1 MADNNSTGPNPSA
14 NSPGP
19 ATTNGRAGG
28 NGSTPPPPTVEPT
41 VAVRR
46 ERYMVAARPLP
57 GVQPMAVD
65 VIAGALTNMPDV
77 TVVKRVRPRG
87 FGALS
92 AGGGGSGGTP
102 EIVVAEMPP
111 ERGLALQASAQ
122 QGVIVERDALLRHA
136 DDLSTSFTNA
146 ATMLPGVGV
155 DVRLRIVG
163 MGGQPLPK
171 ATVFVYG
178 LGFPAQGLTGD
189 NGEVTVTLFGSTLD
203 TIQAIYVKPAADHW
217 DRMIDHPVLSDGVNT
232 LQLRPLSDTFRGFPQ
247 AATTGWGQR
256 IMKLDQQD
264 PSLAGQGVKIGI
276 IDSGCDNTHP
286 QLTHVTRGMD
296 FTNNRDAA
304 SWTRDTMS
312 HGTHCAGII
321 TGASN
326 QLKGVR
332 GFAPMA
338 EVHAL
343 KVFPGGR
350 FSDLIDALDQC
361 IDRQIDIVNLSLGS
375 SETSELVAHKLV
387 EVRQHGVACIVA
399 AGNASGPVQFPGS
412 EPSVLTV
419 SAIGKLEEFPADS
432 YHAQTV
438 VPNLVAGSMFSPKF
452 TCFGPQ
458 VAVAGPGVAIVST
471 VPGGGYASW
480 DGTSMATPHITGMGA
495 LLLAHHPTFRD
506 GNRVRNEQR
515 VAQLF
520 SLLASAGVRML
531 GDPTRE
537 GAGVPDLQRVAGLGT
552 APRPSDTVQ
561 TASAP
566 IGGILGNSAGQI
578 GNFMPAS
585 VPFPTPPFQGG
596 QLGQFAP
603 ASVPFPSPAFQG
615 GQLGQFSP
623 LVANPFAPN
632 VGINPAVLQSLL
644 QLRSAGLL

>member
-19 ATTNGRAGG
+19 ATANGSAGG
-28 NGSTPPPPTVEPT
+28 NGSTPPRATVEPT

-77 TVVKRVRPRG
+77 AIVKRVKPRG

-92 AGGGGSGGTP
+92 AGGGSGGTP

-111 ERGLALQASAQ
+111 ERGLALQASAPPN
-122 QGVIVERDALLRHA
+122 VIVERDALLRHA

-247 AATTGWGQR
+247 AAMTGWGQR
-256 IMKLDQQD
+256 IMKLDQID

-276 IDSGCDNTHP
+276 IDSGCDNSHP
-286 QLTHVTRGMD
+286 QLTHITRGMD
-296 FTNNRDAA
+296 FTNNRDTA

-361 IDRQIDIVNLSLGS
+361 IDRQLDIVNLSLGS

-387 EVRQHGVACIVA
+387 EVRQSGVACIVA

-419 SAIGKLEEFPADS
+419 SAIGKLEEFPADTN
-432 YHAQTV
+432 HAQTV

-537 GAGVPDLQRVAGLGT
+537 GTGVPDLQRVAGLGA
-552 APRPSDTVQ
+552 APRPTDTVQ

-566 IGGILGNSAGQI
+566 IGGILGNSAGQL
-578 GNFMPAS
+578 GNFAPAS

-603 ASVPFPSPAFQG
+603 ASVPFPPPAFQG
-615 GQLGQFSP
+615 GQMGQFAP

>member
-1 MADNNSTGPNPSA
+1 
-14 NSPGP
+14 
-19 ATTNGRAGG
+19 
-28 NGSTPPPPTVEPT
+28 
-41 VAVRR
+41 
-46 ERYMVAARPLP
+46 MVAARPVP

-77 TVVKRVRPRG
+77 AVVKRVKPRG

-92 AGGGGSGGTP
+92 AGGGNGGTP

-111 ERGLALQASAQ
+111 ARGLALQASAAPN
-122 QGVIVERDALLRHA
+122 VIVERDALLRHA

-163 MGGQPLPK
+163 LGGQPLPK

-203 TIQAIYVKPAADHW
+203 TIQAIYVKPAADYW

-247 AATTGWGQR
+247 AAITGWGQR
-256 IMKLDQQD
+256 IMKLDQID

-276 IDSGCDNTHP
+276 IDSGCDNSHP
-286 QLTHVTRGMD
+286 QLTHITRGMD
-296 FTNNRDAA
+296 FTNNRDTA

-321 TGASN
+321 TGAAT

-361 IDRQIDIVNLSLGS
+361 IDRQLDIVNLSLGS

-387 EVRQHGVACIVA
+387 EVRQSGVACIVA

-419 SAIGKLEEFPADS
+419 SAIGKLEEFPADTN
-432 YHAQTV
+432 HAQTV

-506 GNRVRNEQR
+506 GNRARNEQR

-537 GAGVPDLQRVAGLGT
+537 GVGVPDLQRVAGLGA
-552 APRPSDTVQ
+552 APRPTDTVQ

-566 IGGILGNSAGQI
+566 IGGLLGNNSAGQL
-578 GNFMPAS
+578 GSFAPAS
-585 VPFPTPPFQGG
+585 VQFPPPAFQNN
-596 QLGQFAP
+596 QLGQFA
-603 ASVPFPSPAFQG
+603 
-615 GQLGQFSP
+615 P
-623 LVANPFAPN
+623 LVANPFAQN

>member
-1 MADNNSTGPNPSA
+1 
-14 NSPGP
+14 
-19 ATTNGRAGG
+19 
-28 NGSTPPPPTVEPT
+28 
-41 VAVRR
+41 
-46 ERYMVAARPLP
+46 
-57 GVQPMAVD
+57 
-65 VIAGALTNMPDV
+65 
-77 TVVKRVRPRG
+77 
-87 FGALS
+87 
-92 AGGGGSGGTP
+92 
-102 EIVVAEMPP
+102 
-111 ERGLALQASAQ
+111 
-122 QGVIVERDALLRHA
+122 
-136 DDLSTSFTNA
+136 
-146 ATMLPGVGV
+146 
-155 DVRLRIVG
+155 
-163 MGGQPLPK
+163 MGGQPLPN

-178 LGFPAQGLTGD
+178 LGFPSQGLTGD

-203 TIQAIYVKPAADHW
+203 TVQAIYVKPAADYW

-256 IMKLDQQD
+256 IMKLDQID

-276 IDSGCDNTHP
+276 IDSGCDNSHP
-286 QLTHVTRGMD
+286 QLTHITRGMD
-296 FTNNRDAA
+296 FTNNRDTA
-304 SWTRDTMS
+304 SWIRDTMS

-321 TGASN
+321 AGASN

-361 IDRQIDIVNLSLGS
+361 IDRQLDIVNLSLGS

-438 VPNLVAGSMFSPKF
+438 VPNLVAGAMFSPKF

-458 VAVAGPGVAIVST
+458 VSVAGPGVAIVST

-495 LLLAHHPTFRD
+495 LLLAHHPMFRD

-520 SLLASAGVRML
+520 SLLASAAVRML

-537 GAGVPDLQRVAGLGT
+537 GVGVPDLQRVAGLGA
-552 APRPSDTVQ
+552 APRPTDTVQ

-566 IGGILGNSAGQI
+566 IGGILGNG
-578 GNFMPAS
+578 P
-585 VPFPTPPFQGG
+585 G
-596 QLGQFAP
+596 QLGNFAP
-603 ASVPFPSPAFQG
+603 ASIQFPPPAFPG
-615 GQLGQFSP
+615 NQLGQFSP
-623 LVANPFAPN
+623 LVANPFAPSL
-632 VGINPAVLQSLL
+632 GINPAILQSLL

>member
-1 MADNNSTGPNPSA
+1 MADNNSTGPNPST

-19 ATTNGRAGG
+19 ATTNGSVGG
-28 NGSTPPPPTVEPT
+28 NGSTPPRATVEPT

-77 TVVKRVRPRG
+77 AIVKRVKPRG

-92 AGGGGSGGTP
+92 AGGGNGGTP

-111 ERGLALQASAQ
+111 ERGLALQASAPPN
-122 QGVIVERDALLRHA
+122 VIVERDALLRHA

-163 MGGQPLPK
+163 LGGQPLPK

-247 AATTGWGQR
+247 AAMTGWGQR
-256 IMKLDQQD
+256 IMKLDQID

-276 IDSGCDNTHP
+276 IDSGCDNSHP
-286 QLTHVTRGMD
+286 QLTHITRGMD
-296 FTNNRDAA
+296 FTNNRDTA

-361 IDRQIDIVNLSLGS
+361 IDRQLDIVNLSLGS

-387 EVRQHGVACIVA
+387 EVRQSGVACIVA

-419 SAIGKLEEFPADS
+419 SAIGKLEEFPADTN
-432 YHAQTV
+432 HAQTV

-537 GAGVPDLQRVAGLGT
+537 GVGVPDLQRVAGLGA
-552 APRPSDTVQ
+552 APRPTDTVQ

-566 IGGILGNSAGQI
+566 IGGILGNSAGQL
-578 GNFMPAS
+578 GN
-585 VPFPTPPFQGG
+585 
-596 QLGQFAP
+596 FAP

>member
-1 MADNNSTGPNPSA
+1 MP
-14 NSPGP
+14 
-19 ATTNGRAGG
+19 
-28 NGSTPPPPTVEPT
+28 
-41 VAVRR
+41 
-46 ERYMVAARPLP
+46 AAR
-57 GVQPMAVD
+57 G
-65 VIAGALTNMPDV
+65 N
-77 TVVKRVRPRG
+77 
-87 FGALS
+87 
-92 AGGGGSGGTP
+92 
-102 EIVVAEMPP
+102 
-111 ERGLALQASAQ
+111 ALQASA
-122 QGVIVERDALLRHA
+122 GPNVIVERDALLRHA

-163 MGGQPLPK
+163 LGGQPLPK

-247 AATTGWGQR
+247 AAITGWGQR
-256 IMKLDQQD
+256 IMKLDQID

-276 IDSGCDNTHP
+276 IDSGCDNSHP
-286 QLTHVTRGMD
+286 QLTHITRGMD
-296 FTNNRDAA
+296 FTNNRDTA

-321 TGASN
+321 TGAAT

-361 IDRQIDIVNLSLGS
+361 IDRQLDIVNLSLGS

-387 EVRQHGVACIVA
+387 EVRQSGVACIVA

-419 SAIGKLEEFPADS
+419 SAIGKLEEFPADTN
-432 YHAQTV
+432 HAQTV

-537 GAGVPDLQRVAGLGT
+537 GVGVPDLQRVSGLGA
-552 APRPSDTVQ
+552 APRPTDTVQ

-566 IGGILGNSAGQI
+566 IGGILGNNSAGQL
-578 GNFMPAS
+578 GSFAPAS
-585 VPFPTPPFQGG
+585 VQFPLPAFQNN
-596 QLGQFAP
+596 QLGQFA
-603 ASVPFPSPAFQG
+603 
-615 GQLGQFSP
+615 P
-623 LVANPFAPN
+623 LVANPFAQN
-632 VGINPAVLQSLL
+632 VGIHPAVLQSLL

>member
-1 MADNNSTGPNPSA
+1 
-14 NSPGP
+14 
-19 ATTNGRAGG
+19 
-28 NGSTPPPPTVEPT
+28 
-41 VAVRR
+41 
-46 ERYMVAARPLP
+46 
-57 GVQPMAVD
+57 
-65 VIAGALTNMPDV
+65 
-77 TVVKRVRPRG
+77 
-87 FGALS
+87 
-92 AGGGGSGGTP
+92 
-102 EIVVAEMPP
+102 
-111 ERGLALQASAQ
+111 
-122 QGVIVERDALLRHA
+122 
-136 DDLSTSFTNA
+136 
-146 ATMLPGVGV
+146 
-155 DVRLRIVG
+155 
-163 MGGQPLPK
+163 
-171 ATVFVYG
+171 
-178 LGFPAQGLTGD
+178 
-189 NGEVTVTLFGSTLD
+189 
-203 TIQAIYVKPAADHW
+203 
-217 DRMIDHPVLSDGVNT
+217 
-232 LQLRPLSDTFRGFPQ
+232 
-247 AATTGWGQR
+247 
-256 IMKLDQQD
+256 MKLDQID

-276 IDSGCDNTHP
+276 IDSGCDNSHP
-286 QLTHVTRGMD
+286 QLTHITRGMD
-296 FTNNRDAA
+296 FTNNRDTA

-321 TGASN
+321 TGAAT

-361 IDRQIDIVNLSLGS
+361 IDRQLDIVNLSLGS

-387 EVRQHGVACIVA
+387 EVRQSGVACIVA

-419 SAIGKLEEFPADS
+419 SAIGKLEEFPADTN
-432 YHAQTV
+432 HAQTV

-458 VAVAGPGVAIVST
+458 IAVAGPGVAIVST

-537 GAGVPDLQRVAGLGT
+537 GVGVPDLQRVAGLGA
-552 APRPSDTVQ
+552 APRPTDTVQ

-566 IGGILGNSAGQI
+566 IGGILGNKAPVNSEISRLQASSSRRPRSRVTSWVNSRRLSPTRSRRTFAQTRHQSGACSRACCSCAAPDCCSAG
-578 GNFMPAS
+578 PHDA
-585 VPFPTPPFQGG
+585 
-596 QLGQFAP
+596 
-603 ASVPFPSPAFQG
+603 
-615 GQLGQFSP
+615 
-623 LVANPFAPN
+623 
-632 VGINPAVLQSLL
+632 
-644 QLRSAGLL
+644 SAGSDAGGHFLLFAISFLLFSMFLRPAPSRGRARDAQPDCDGAHSSCRGCCGHDS

>member
-1 MADNNSTGPNPSA
+1 MADNNSTGPTPSA
-14 NSPGP
+14 NGLGP
-19 ATTNGRAGG
+19 ATTNGGAGG
-28 NGSTPPPPTVEPT
+28 NGSTPPRPTVEPT

-65 VIAGALTNMPDV
+65 VIAGTLTNMPDV
-77 TVVKRVRPRG
+77 TVVKRVKPRG

-92 AGGGGSGGTP
+92 AGGGNGGTP

-111 ERGLALQASAQ
+111 ARGLALQASAPPN
-122 QGVIVERDALLRHA
+122 VIVERDALLRHA

-163 MGGQPLPK
+163 LGGQPLPR

-203 TIQAIYVKPAADHW
+203 TIQAIYVKPAADFW

-256 IMKLDQQD
+256 IMKLDQID

-276 IDSGCDNTHP
+276 IDSGCDNSHP
-286 QLTHVTRGMD
+286 QLTHITRGMD
-296 FTNNRDAA
+296 FTNNRDTA

-321 TGASN
+321 TGAAT

-350 FSDLIDALDQC
+350 F
-361 IDRQIDIVNLSLGS
+361 
-375 SETSELVAHKLV
+375 
-387 EVRQHGVACIVA
+387 
-399 AGNASGPVQFPGS
+399 
-412 EPSVLTV
+412 
-419 SAIGKLEEFPADS
+419 
-432 YHAQTV
+432 
-438 VPNLVAGSMFSPKF
+438 
-452 TCFGPQ
+452 
-458 VAVAGPGVAIVST
+458 
-471 VPGGGYASW
+471 
-480 DGTSMATPHITGMGA
+480 
-495 LLLAHHPTFRD
+495 PT
-506 GNRVRNEQR
+506 
-515 VAQLF
+515 
-520 SLLASAGVRML
+520 
-531 GDPTRE
+531 
-537 GAGVPDLQRVAGLGT
+537 
-552 APRPSDTVQ
+552 
-561 TASAP
+561 
-566 IGGILGNSAGQI
+566 
-578 GNFMPAS
+578 
-585 VPFPTPPFQGG
+585 
-596 QLGQFAP
+596 
-603 ASVPFPSPAFQG
+603 
-615 GQLGQFSP
+615 
-623 LVANPFAPN
+623 
-632 VGINPAVLQSLL
+632 
-644 QLRSAGLL
+644 

>member
-19 ATTNGRAGG
+19 ATTNCSAGG
-28 NGSTPPPPTVEPT
+28 NGSSPPRATVEPT

-77 TVVKRVRPRG
+77 AIVKRVKPRG

-92 AGGGGSGGTP
+92 VGGGGSGGTP

-111 ERGLALQASAQ
+111 ERGLALQASAPPN
-122 QGVIVERDALLRHA
+122 VIVERDALLRHA

-155 DVRLRIVG
+155 DIRLRIVG

-247 AATTGWGQR
+247 AAMTGWGQR
-256 IMKLDQQD
+256 IMKLDQID

-276 IDSGCDNTHP
+276 IDSGCDNSHP
-286 QLTHVTRGMD
+286 QLTHITRGMD
-296 FTNNRDAA
+296 FTNNRDTA

-361 IDRQIDIVNLSLGS
+361 IDRQLDIVNLSLGS

-387 EVRQHGVACIVA
+387 EVRQSGVACIVA

-419 SAIGKLEEFPADS
+419 SAIGKLEEFPADTN
-432 YHAQTV
+432 HAQTV

-471 VPGGGYASW
+471 VPWGGYASW

-537 GAGVPDLQRVAGLGT
+537 GTGVPDLQRVAGLG
-552 APRPSDTVQ
+552 AAPPRPTDTVQ

-566 IGGILGNSAGQI
+566 IGGILGNGA
-578 GNFMPAS
+578 
-585 VPFPTPPFQGG
+585 G
-596 QLGQFAP
+596 QLGNFAP
-603 ASVPFPSPAFQG
+603 ASVPFPMPPFQG
-615 GQLGQFSP
+615 GQMGQFAP

-632 VGINPAVLQSLL
+632 VGINPALLQSLL